1 MMASINAT
9 NAKMPLRPNDRA
21 SPPSLSTIIIYAVQ
35 CRNCKQGKKDY
46 WGSTCK
52 LLLYSNLSLA
62 KTGII
67 QGSIWFTAGSQR
79 VEQSMTLVVKC
90 RGCGY
95 VFPSRVQIDQLEY
108 GKTAILEDRTETC
121 PKCGKTSNYNTE
133 DYWFQS

>member
-1 MMASINAT
+1 MQKLQT
-9 NAKMPLRPNDRA
+9 RQERLLRIEMQTSLVFKFISCKNWNYYSGFYRVYGGITRSRA
-21 SPPSLSTIIIYAVQ
+21 
-35 CRNCKQGKKDY
+35 
-46 WGSTCK
+46 
-52 LLLYSNLSLA
+52 
-62 KTGII
+62 
-67 QGSIWFTAGSQR
+67 
-79 VEQSMTLVVKC
+79 ESMTLVVKC